1 MESARRTEGLS
12 EPPGKPADSEPPLRF
27 GAQRRKVWE
36 CIGCGRIDDPQ
47 PCVGICRDRKTEYVL
62 AADHDR
68 ALAVLEAVVRT
79 IATTTP
85 RPGEAER
92 HWKALQ
98 ARARGAL
105 RDLEEDGPPGA

>member
-1 MESARRTEGLS
+1 MDVA
-12 EPPGKPADSEPPLRF
+12 
-27 GAQRRKVWE
+27 RRKVWE

-47 PCVGICRDRKTEYVL
+47 PSVGICRDAKVEYVL

-68 ALAVLEAVVRT
+68 AMAALLEVVRT

-85 RPGEAER
+85 RSGEAER

-98 ARARGAL
+98 ARAREAL
-105 RDLEEDGPPGA
+105 ASTNGES

>member
-1 MESARRTEGLS
+1 MDIA
-12 EPPGKPADSEPPLRF
+12 
-27 GAQRRKVWE
+27 RRKVWE

-47 PCVGICRDRKTEYVL
+47 PCVGICRDRKVEYVL
-62 AADHDR
+62 AADHD
-68 ALAVLEAVVRT
+68 LAMARLLDVVRV

-98 ARARGAL
+98 QRARKA
-105 RDLEEDGPPGA
+105 LEES

>member
-1 MESARRTEGLS
+1 VDLA
-12 EPPGKPADSEPPLRF
+12 
-27 GAQRRKVWE
+27 RRKVWE

-47 PCVGICRDRKTEYVL
+47 PCVGICRDQKVEYVL

-68 ALAVLEAVVRT
+68 AVAELLDIVRL

-85 RPGEAER
+85 HAGESER

-98 ARARGAL
+98 QRARRAL
-105 RDLEEDGPPGA
+105 ASLETCEERAA